1 MDDVV
6 RTLRHV
12 DRIGRI
18 DPNPILGPNYYRK
31 LLIAHQVT
39 HRLLQYSTSLSTAL
53 AVVCVFFFAA

>member
-39 HRLLQYSTSLSTAL
+39 HRLLQYLPFYSTRCRLRL
-53 AVVCVFFFAA
+53 FLCR